1 MIRLE
6 NIENKEL
13 LLKDFFTWLFED
25 ENIVLYHEE
34 DLSLCHDYSDCNIYY
49 PSGIKDFFE
58 TSFMQRLNRISQL
71 GLAINVNQNLYNNR
85 LEHSKG
91 VYNRKVEEFFY
102 NYQNPSW
109 KKYIEDNNLKLY
121 IIGDLIK
128 MAGHDIG
135 HLPLS
140 HVFEMYAFNQK
151 GAHEEIGKKIMLQDP
166 EICSILKKIHPNL
179 PKIIDELYNKK
190 LLNFSEHD
198 ESIYDVDRIDFL
210 YRDSLYYGYISYL
223 PVQSYETVNIKVDKN
238 GLPLENSDNSI
249 IQDNTSSKSIDV
261 YDYSSLKEIEKTLK
275 LHTTRYHDI
284 YYSHDKSIYESTLN
298 EFLSAFMSCES
309 NCGKDL
315 RQFILSLPND
325 PNEID
330 LDTFKKWDE
339 IKFYSEVL
347 DIAEHHENQHMR
359 DLATMIIPHMTAF
372 LNLIYSHLKMY
383 TKSQNYSPNDLDFL
397 LKIKELIKS
406 NSQLLKNIENSS
418 FTSDNT
424 IFLDSNSLK
433 FIDNSLIYLSSA
445 KINSYKPSEPVY
457 VRDKNGKIFEL
468 SKHPSRNYNWKNSTI
483 IIPAKFVHIPY
494 LKFMGVTDETIEKLK
509 NSGKI
514 ATNRFSHKISNEVP
528 KVNLS
533 PLNSHKKIESNFLE
547 L

>member
-109 KKYIEDNNLKLY
+109 KKYIEDNNLKPY

-166 EICSILKKIHPNL
+166 EICSILKKIHPDL

-198 ESIYDVDRIDFL
+198 ESSYDVDRIDFL
-210 YRDSLYYGYISYL
+210 SRDSLYYGYLSYL
-223 PVQSYETVNIKVDKN
+223 PVQSYETVNIKVDEKD
-238 GLPLENSDNSI
+238 LPLEDSDNSI

-261 YDYSSLKEIEKTLK
+261 YDYGTTKNDDIKKGDNGYIYEIDDETEYPIFTFRSIVDEEAKISTVELYYKLDADNPTNEFIEGKDVRIVSWDGDAVKSGQLVNVSSTIGALK
-275 LHTTRYHDI
+275 L
-284 YYSHDKSIYESTLN
+284 
-298 EFLSAFMSCES
+298 
-309 NCGKDL
+309 
-315 RQFILSLPND
+315 
-325 PNEID
+325 
-330 LDTFKKWDE
+330 
-339 IKFYSEVL
+339 
-347 DIAEHHENQHMR
+347 
-359 DLATMIIPHMTAF
+359 
-372 LNLIYSHLKMY
+372 
-383 TKSQNYSPNDLDFL
+383 
-397 LKIKELIKS
+397 
-406 NSQLLKNIENSS
+406 
-418 FTSDNT
+418 
-424 IFLDSNSLK
+424 LDSY
-433 FIDNSLIYLSSA
+433 F
-445 KINSYKPSEPVY
+445 EPY
-457 VRDKNGKIFEL
+457 GG
-468 SKHPSRNYNWKNSTI
+468 NYTYIVIK
-483 IIPAKFVHIPY
+483 
-494 LKFMGVTDETIEKLK
+494 VTDDKGNVTYQRIQIIRKAHLFDL
-509 NSGKI
+509 
-514 ATNRFSHKISNEVP
+514 T
-528 KVNLS
+528 
-533 PLNSHKKIESNFLE
+533 
-547 L
+547 